1 MFHYSET
8 GVLFIVPNRRSMAN
22 AFVASYKPR
31 SVTFLFLPHPHPNPS
46 GCVRVSVTQSL
57 RLIMAEGEQN
67 INDFLTRISTS
78 KQDLNGG

>member
-1 MFHYSET
+1 MHKIALAVNLKQPIFFFFLNLAA
-8 GVLFIVPNRRSMAN
+8 VQ
-22 AFVASYKPR
+22 
-31 SVTFLFLPHPHPNPS
+31 FLFPPHPHPHPNPS

-57 RLIMAEGEQN
+57 RLIMAESEQN

>member
-1 MFHYSET
+1 
-8 GVLFIVPNRRSMAN
+8 MAN
-22 AFVASYKPR
+22 AFLASYKPR

>member
-1 MFHYSET
+1 
-8 GVLFIVPNRRSMAN
+8 MAN
-22 AFVASYKPR
+22 AFAASYKPR
-31 SVTFLFLPHPHPNPS
+31 SVTFLFLPHSHPNQS

-57 RLIMAEGEQN
+57 CLIIAEGEQN

>member
-1 MFHYSET
+1 
-8 GVLFIVPNRRSMAN
+8 MAN
-22 AFVASYKPR
+22 AFAASYKPR
-31 SVTFLFLPHPHPNPS
+31 SVTFLFLPHSHPNPS

-57 RLIMAEGEQN
+57 CLIMAEGEQN